1 MGWLVHGAAETS
13 WGTARLFWTAIGI
26 VLSLWATRT
35 IWPSKSIPNLHQ
47 ALATMVNSLSEEFSL
62 EADRLA
68 QDAPARL
75 SMSLR
80 RQRRQALLK
89 QLNAIRG
96 QRRAPS

>member
-68 QDAPARL
+68 QDASTVVDVPPTPTSSSIAEAAQRHSRPAE
-75 SMSLR
+75 SAS
-80 RQRRQALLK
+80 
-89 QLNAIRG
+89 
-96 QRRAPS
+96 